1 MFELFPFNNGQRDL
15 FNFFDKADRDF
26 FGGIPNSISAF
37 RTDIIDKEDRY
48 VLQAELP
55 GFSKEEININVEGD
69 YLTISAEH
77 KSEVEE
83 SKDNYVRKERHY
95 GSFSRS
101 FDVSN
106 IKVDEISAEYKDG
119 VLELSLPKQSIEPDK
134 GIRKIEVK

>member
-1 MFELFPFNNGQRDL
+1 MFELFPFNNRQRDL
-15 FNFFDKADRDF
+15 FNFFDNADRDF

-101 FDVSN
+101 FDISN
-106 IKVDEISAEYKDG
+106 IKADEISAEYKDG

>member
-15 FNFFDKADRDF
+15 FNFFDKSDRDF

-101 FDVSN
+101 FDISN
-106 IKVDEISAEYKDG
+106 IKADEISAEYKDG
-119 VLELSLPKQSIEPDK
+119 VLELSLPKQLIEPDK

>member
-1 MFELFPFNNGQRDL
+1 MFELFPFNNRQRDL
-15 FNFFDKADRDF
+15 FNFFDNADRDF

-37 RTDIIDKEDRY
+37 RTDIIDKEDKY
-48 VLQAELP
+48 ILQAELP

-101 FDVSN
+101 FDISN
-106 IKVDEISAEYKDG
+106 IKADEISAEYKDG
-119 VLELSLPKQSIEPDK
+119 VLELNLPKQSIEPDK